1 VADPSETT
9 QITAAPDARAS
20 DDGVL
25 DAVRELSSQVAAL
38 QADVHALRAQA
49 RPLPAAASDAP
60 GWDERPGHARSAVG
74 WVRSL
79 DSPPARR
86 PAIPWLLLEISFLA
100 AVAVAAAVAE
110 LDTTVIVIVMG
121 GAWALVALVEWT
133 AARAARRQAE
143 AIYAPLAAL
152 GAGFVSD
159 PSWFAPPV
167 ERTVLDTVTDDVT
180 TDAKLPA
187 AGEQ

>member
-9 QITAAPDARAS
+9 QVSAAPDARPPDEA
-20 DDGVL
+20 DVL
-25 DAVRELSSQVAAL
+25 DAVRELSAQVAVL
-38 QADVHALRAQA
+38 QADVHAIRAQA
-49 RPLPAAASDAP
+49 RQLPAAARDTP
-60 GWDERPGHARSAVG
+60 GWEEGPGDARPAVG

-86 PAIPWLLLEISFLA
+86 PAIPWLLLEIAFLA
-100 AVAVAAAVAE
+100 AVAVAAAVAD
-110 LDTTVIVIVMG
+110 LDTAVIVLVMG

-143 AIYAPLAAL
+143 AAYAPLAAL

-167 ERTVLDTVTDDVT
+167 ERTALDAVEDNASTG
-180 TDAKLPA
+180 AKLPA
-187 AGEQ
+187 ADD